1 VLRLLY
7 LFTCQNFS
15 SGKILK
21 VLIIYNNI
29 DEKDWTFEIIALN
42 FEGFRNNWE
51 FLVISVVV

>member
-7 LFTCQNFS
+7 LFTYQNFS

-29 DEKDWTFEIIALN
+29 DRKDWNFEIIALN
-42 FEGFRNNWE
+42 FEGFKNGWE